1 MTDSTTVVVRPR
13 SDRGRALQLLQD
25 YGIYGA
31 VVLLMLIDAVLSPGF
46 FSLSNLAVQLFQ
58 VVPVLVVALG
68 MALVIGTEGIDLS
81 VGGVIALSVAVIPL
95 YLGYGPWA
103 AALIALAAGAV
114 SGIIAGSLVAFA
126 RVQPIVATLALMIGL
141 RGVAVIFNGP
151 SAKPIDDPTLL
162 ALGVDR
168 IAGVPEMALIAVV
181 LVLVVAFVV
190 RRTTFGRQL
199 VAVGD
204 NRAASV
210 LSGLPVRRVLVTVY
224 VISGVL
230 AALAGVLILG
240 HGAEADPANYGLG
253 YELSAI
259 TAVVVGGTPL
269 TGGKVR
275 VLGTVAGAV
284 FMQLVSATLV
294 QRNVPTS
301 YAQIVEAAIIIV
313 AVAIARGR
321 SGR

>member
-1 MTDSTTVVVRPR
+1 MTETTVDVRPR
-13 SDRGRALQLLQD
+13 TDRGRALQVLQD

-31 VVLLMLIDAVLSPGF
+31 VVLLVAIDAALAPGF

-81 VGGVIALSVAVIPL
+81 VGGVIALSSAMIPL

-103 AALIALAAGAV
+103 AVGIALVSGAV
-114 SGIIAGSLVAFA
+114 SGVIAGSLVAFA

-151 SAKPIDDPTLL
+151 SAKPIVDPTLNS
-162 ALGVDR
+162 LGIDK
-168 IAGVPEMALIAVV
+168 IAGIPEMAFVALV
-181 LVLVVAFVV
+181 LALVVAFVV

-199 VAVGD
+199 VAIGD
-204 NRAASV
+204 NRVASV
-210 LSGLPVRRVLVTVY
+210 LSGLPVRRVLVSVY

-230 AALAGVLILG
+230 SALAGVLILG

-284 FMQLVSATLV
+284 LMQLISATLV
-294 QRNVPTS
+294 QRNVPAS
-301 YAQIVEAAIIIV
+301 YSQIVEAAIIIV
-313 AVAIARGR
+313 AVYIARGR